1 MMNLMDSI
9 SAPTISPLT
18 RHPLHSCHMQTLAS
32 ALFPLPSYL
41 SQMHASTCRVE
52 KKLPWTLL
60 VQLPHSSNFCLLLI
74 FTSHIL
80 CREKPSWTL
89 VQLPPSS
96 RFQSTKSLF
105 PQQWH
110 LLKQVASASSF
121 NWKQQIFFHLNF
133 ATELHCFLTPL
144 HYLDTALHKSTLHPV
159 PCTLTAQHT
168 AMHCIAHCTLNIAHC
183 MLHAARCTLHIA
195 LHRQNG
201 KSSSISK
208 SAFSSHSHSNCTAL
222 HFWAQPCAPHII
234 GSSEQLL
241 MAGGK
246 VPQVWPHQSWIQTS
260 VGRYPS

>member
-41 SQMHASTCRVE
+41 SQMHASTCRVG

-144 HYLDTALHKSTLHPV
+144 HYLDTALHKCTLHPV

-168 AMHCIAHCTLNIAHC
+168 AMHCIAHCTL
-183 MLHAARCTLHIA
+183 HAARCTLHTAHCTAPAKRQILVHLKICILLSFSLQLHCIA
-195 LHRQNG
+195 L
-201 KSSSISK
+201 
-208 SAFSSHSHSNCTAL
+208 
-222 HFWAQPCAPHII
+222 WAQPCAPHII

-241 MAGGK
+241 MAGEK